1 MSYRSQARN
10 KLTGEVVMRHR
21 NDLGEG
27 RGRPMTHS
35 EAMVAAELLADNQN
49 KKDSRPKSDWV
60 AEVVEWNQA
69 DSGHMENAGRPR
81 YTGAKPRA
89 TFTWKE

>member
-10 KLTGEVVMRHR
+10 KLTGEVVMRQR
-21 NDLGEG
+21 KEQPGLT
-27 RGRPMTHS
+27 MTHS

>member
-10 KLTGEVVMRHR
+10 KHTGEVVMRHR
-21 NDLGEG
+21 TGLGEG

-35 EAMVAAELLADNQN
+35 EALAAAELLADQQN

-60 AEVVEWNQA
+60 AEVTEWDQA
-69 DSGHMENAGRPR
+69 DPGHLENAGRPR
-81 YTGAKPRA
+81 HTGARPRA
-89 TFTWKE
+89 TFTWK

>member
-10 KLTGEVVMRHR
+10 KRTGEIVMRHR
-21 NDLGEG
+21 KGL
-27 RGRPMTHS
+27 RPMS
-35 EAMVAAELLADNQN
+35 QSDAMVAAELLADNQN
-49 KKDSRPKSDWV
+49 SKDSRPKSDWV
-60 AEVVEWNQA
+60 AEVIEWDQA

>member
-10 KLTGEVVMRHR
+10 KLTGEVVMRQR
-21 NDLGEG
+21 KEQP
-27 RGRPMTHS
+27 GRPMTHS

-69 DSGHMENAGRPR
+69 DSGHKENAGRPR